1 MRHRRLSATDGGA
14 RNLGFTLIEMV
25 VTVALVGILASALL
39 PITELNM
46 RRAREQE
53 LRVALREIRGAID
66 AYKVAYDGGHI
77 LHHVDASGYPP
88 NLAVLADGVEDILQ
102 PGHVKI
108 RFLRRLPR
116 DPLNP
121 DPSAPAAEIWGKR
134 SYASQPD
141 EPREGADV
149 FDVYSR
155 AEGRGLNGVPYR
167 EW

>member
-1 MRHRRLSATDGGA
+1 
-14 RNLGFTLIEMV
+14 MV

-39 PITELNM
+39 PITELTAQRM
-46 RRAREQE
+46 REQE
-53 LRVALREIRGAID
+53 LRVALRQIRGAID
-66 AYKVAYDGGHI
+66 AYKVAYDAGRI
-77 LHHVDASGYPP
+77 ERKVDVTGYPP
-88 NLAVLADGVEDILQ
+88 SLAVLADGVTDSLD
-102 PGHVKI
+102 PAHGKI

-116 DPLNP
+116 DPLSTDLDLP
-121 DPSAPAAEIWGKR
+121 VVDGWGKR

-155 AEGRGLNGVPYR
+155 AEGVGLNGVPYR